1 MIVDV
6 LVYFR
11 LRCRSPK
18 FRYFCT
24 TETVG
29 VNFTGFLIALAKML
43 LLRRRTFPIA
53 GTILFCRWKNP
64 VQNFDKLRKG
74 FSHWQNGG
82 VPGVSSKGWP
92 YFLNVKTEGDINLFY
107 IFPCEYLLN
116 PAVLPGLS
124 RAQIPL
130 TLDN

>member
-6 LVYFR
+6 LDYFP
-11 LRCRSPK
+11 LRCRSPR

-43 LLRRRTFPIA
+43 LLRRRTFPTA

-74 FSHWQNGG
+74 FSHWQNGAR
-82 VPGVSSKGWP
+82 S
-92 YFLNVKTEGDINLFY
+92 VKQGLA
-107 IFPCEYLLN
+107 IFFKRQNRGRYKF
-116 PAVLPGLS
+116 VLHISMRVLTKS
-124 RAQIPL
+124 RSLARLVTCPN
-130 TLDN
+130 TVDP